1 MKLTFKRSL
10 CLLVITVLFLS
21 LIGCASTST
30 SKPDS
35 AVSGFFDALKKED
48 VNSAAKFVKTDS
60 KNEISYKNAEEEKI
74 AKAVFSKLDYKIESS
89 VVKGD
94 TATVNAKV
102 TTVDLVKI
110 TGNMISDLLPTLMA
124 KALSGEDQ
132 NEAETEKLINQYFT
146 NSINDPSASKTTTD
160 VTINLVKSEDKKSWL
175 IDPNDD
181 LLNAMTGNLQNA
193 FKSMNTN

>member
-10 CLLVITVLFLS
+10 CLLVITALFLS

-60 KNEISYKNAEEEKI
+60 KNEISYKNADEEKI

-146 NSINDPSASKTTTD
+146 NSINDPSAMKTTTD

-193 FKSMNTN
+193 FKTMNSN

>member
-1 MKLTFKRSL
+1 MKLSFKRSL
-10 CLLVITVLFLS
+10 CLLIITALFLS

-124 KALSGEDQ
+124 KTLSGEDQ

-160 VTINLVKSEDKKSWL
+160 ITINLVKSEDKKSWL

>member
-124 KALSGEDQ
+124 KTLSGEDQ

>member
-160 VTINLVKSEDKKSWL
+160 VIINLVKSEDKKSWL